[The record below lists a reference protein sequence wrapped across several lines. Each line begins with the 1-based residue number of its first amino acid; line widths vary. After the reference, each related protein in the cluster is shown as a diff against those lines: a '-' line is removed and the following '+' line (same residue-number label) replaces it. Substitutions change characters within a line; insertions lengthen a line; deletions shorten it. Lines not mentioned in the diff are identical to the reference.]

1 MSEMLIGR
9 NGRRAARLV
18 LRTCRQM
25 RRDTRV
31 SGVVIRQKAAR
42 VFITWHG
49 LPGPN
54 VRPWPIAKCRAS
66 SDLLRISYT
75 HSFDAFHKI
84 TEINRNT
91 ITQQQ
96 IVFQYFAYWLAHS
109 SNYTL
114 DSHSI
119 FQYEWHKPL
128 PSARSKWISSINL
141 KIIVTYLSD
150 Q

>member
-1 MSEMLIGR
+1 MKCWSGETAAAQRGWCWGHVDRCAVTHVSVELWSDR
-9 NGRRAARLV
+9 KRREFSSHDTDFLDPTSDHDPLLSVVQAA
-18 LRTCRQM
+18 TYF
-25 RRDTRV
+25 
-31 SGVVIRQKAAR
+31 A
-42 VFITWHG
+42 F
-49 LPGPN
+49 P
-54 VRPWPIAKCRAS
+54 
-66 SDLLRISYT
+66 T